1 MAKYISVDDLLKEIE
16 NLVDKGKYK
25 DVYDRF
31 FRDGI
36 NSALYTLK
44 GRINTLEAKEVD
56 LNEELESFIENSKAW
71 VKDNR
76 EVEYNNGDSFNHIY
90 DLEKIA
96 KHFFELGLKA
106 QNRDNE

>member
-1 MAKYISVDDLLKEIE
+1 MAKYISVDDLLKEID

-44 GRINTLEAKEVD
+44 ERINTLEV
-56 LNEELESFIENSKAW
+56 
-71 VKDNR
+71 R
-76 EVEYNNGDSFNHIY
+76 EI
-90 DLEKIA
+90 DLEKELSYEDYKSFFEKYPNLSNDWGFDESWVFA
-96 KHFFELGLKA
+96 KYFFELGLKA
-106 QNRDNE
+106 QKGE